1 MKPDWDRLKGQ
12 VRFSEKVTFKLN
24 CGGRVRDKPYQT
36 VMVQYEKPKKPD
48 DMFIQEIVVSNRIFR
63 VGELLNVMYAY

>member
-24 CGGRVRDKPYQT
+24 CGGRVRDKPY
-36 VMVQYEKPKKPD
+36 
-48 DMFIQEIVVSNRIFR
+48 
-63 VGELLNVMYAY
+63 